1 MLYFDVQFRFGVY
14 LLQWHLPK
22 LVHVSYMIFFSGIHE
37 TIMKKVL
44 LLQRFNRVFAQMKQT
59 IIIKIAVNHE
69 FAQCHSVCI

>member
-1 MLYFDVQFRFGVY
+1 MAFTKVGACIIYD
-14 LLQWHLPK
+14 
-22 LVHVSYMIFFSGIHE
+22 FFSGIHE
-37 TIMKKVL
+37 MGMKKVL